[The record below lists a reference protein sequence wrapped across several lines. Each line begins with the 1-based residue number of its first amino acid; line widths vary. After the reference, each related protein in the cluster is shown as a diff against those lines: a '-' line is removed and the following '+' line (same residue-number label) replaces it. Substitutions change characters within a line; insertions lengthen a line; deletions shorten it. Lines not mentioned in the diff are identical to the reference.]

1 MRPEERDQLEEMI
14 RQPKAQAR
22 YVERA
27 RIVLWAAEGQRNK
40 QIAQRLGTREARVS
54 RWRTRF
60 EREGLEG
67 LHDAPRLGRPPRK
80 EGEDL
85 QARVLAPLDEPRTR
99 AGRICPL
106 ERRVVGPCAWQCFS
120 RSGLVR
126 AAPFGHQ
133 PGAPSQLV
141 RFDRSAVFRQGRR
154 CRGTVP
160 GPPRAMRWCS
170 LSTQSPACKPWCRP
184 RDTCACPMRGQ

>member
-1 MRPEERDQLEEMI
+1 MGRPPTPPTPISMRPEERDQLEEMI

-27 RIVLWAAEGQRNK
+27 RIVLWAAEGQSNK

-80 EGEDL
+80 GGEDL
-85 QARVLAPLDEPRTR
+85 QARVLAQLDEPRTR
-99 AGRICPL
+99 AGGFAR
-106 ERRVVGPCAWQCFS
+106 
-120 RSGLVR
+120 
-126 AAPFGHQ
+126 
-133 PGAPSQLV
+133 
-141 RFDRSAVFRQGRR
+141 
-154 CRGTVP
+154 
-160 GPPRAMRWCS
+160 
-170 LSTQSPACKPWCRP
+170 
-184 RDTCACPMRGQ
+184 